1 MRFKELLKVIIA
13 TMKTSLDKS
22 IQEIIRKMQACCKKP
37 LGTIIIKNNTV
48 HLKINTPNNC

>member
-13 TMKTSLDKS
+13 TMKTSLYKS

-37 LGTIIIKNNTV
+37 LGKIIIKNNTV
-48 HLKINTPNNC
+48 YLKINTPNNC